1 MGRTPYQQWVPKA
14 DEQADDGDYNTAC
27 VMLYRWWGLFEAP
40 PGTDTSKFPTGLF
53 DDRVH
58 VQMPDFGID
67 ITGAD
72 ALRKLIAALPAGSTR
87 SHSVRDD
94 AIEVSYLGNGLYR
107 LQAPYTYQVESPDG
121 RFVSGNAHCD
131 CVLKKHGPTR
141 MTFTKIGGKRGA
153 PLERAQFDSSYRLHR
168 VKAVLL
174 QWQANMDTLSG
185 NSSGL
190 KELVMEDLQFHG
202 LISAKQDHSK
212 AQQTVVKD
220 FTEMKGMLAGTD
232 GTEDT
237 VIRGFD
243 GVTAW
248 FATGPVAAQA
258 QYPSRRRIP
267 HHAAQCRSLRRRRAV
282 RLVRANAE
290 RRRDR
295 AASAAR
301 MGDRGARREVHAAR
315 TIASALSVR

>member
-40 PGTDTSKFPTGLF
+40 PGTDTSKFHEGLL

-72 ALRKLIAALPAGSTR
+72 ELRKLIAALPAGSTR

-121 RFVSGNAHCD
+121 RFASGNAHCD

-141 MTFTKIGGKRGA
+141 MTFTKIRGKRGA

-243 GVTAW
+243 GLTAW
-248 FATGPVAAQA
+248 FATGPSLLKRNIHRAEEFRITPLGADRYGVVAQFGWYAETLNGVEIELHQPLEWVIVERGEKYMRLE
-258 QYPSRRRIP
+258 QLRP
-267 HHAAQCRSLRRRRAV
+267 H
-282 RLVRANAE
+282 
-290 RRRDR
+290 
-295 AASAAR
+295 
-301 MGDRGARREVHAAR
+301 
-315 TIASALSVR
+315 